1 MIKMQMRQSRAATLL
16 LAQTR
21 PKATMI
27 LRDTT
32 ALPMSPSP
40 AQRTSRAHPFQCE
53 RASSCLQPY
62 LQQNSSA
69 RHSRRICAI
78 QTANNAKLRV
88 MVCPCPTVK
97 LLLALQ
103 QWIPNAACESARR
116 WSSLPRQPQ
125 IYSTQM
131 AGVPACLGSSGRR
144 SRLLQVLSNDR
155 CFHVKEVTCGT
166 QLSKTKAEVGVRST
180 LLHVSR

>member
-1 MIKMQMRQSRAATLL
+1 MIPISNLCFRAVLFTFILVQMRPSQAATLL

-21 PKATMI
+21 PKATTI

-32 ALPMSPSP
+32 ALPMSPLP

-78 QTANNAKLRV
+78 QTANNAKLQV
-88 MVCPCPTVK
+88 VVCPCHTAK
-97 LLLALQ
+97 LGHVPQ
-103 QWIPNAACESARR
+103 QWIPNAASESARP

-125 IYSTQM
+125 AQQVTVGCM
-131 AGVPACLGSSGRR
+131 HAKLAGR
-144 SRLLQVLSNDR
+144 
-155 CFHVKEVTCGT
+155 EI
-166 QLSKTKAEVGVRST
+166 
-180 LLHVSR
+180 